1 MRWIGQPV
9 GKLGRGKRGNDP
21 HDAVVTVWAEV
32 SYAGPSG
39 WRRSSVQVGT
49 AELQELATVAI
60 GEQAEVADAH
70 KPGG

>member
-1 MRWIGQPV
+1 LRWIGQPV
-9 GKLGRGKRGNDP
+9 GKLGRRKRSNDA
-21 HDAVVTVWAEV
+21 HEAVVTVWTEV

-49 AELQELATVAI
+49 AELQKLGTVAI